1 MYIDAGSQ
9 PGPDPQPSDGD
20 GYFLV
25 GTMNGWAATSGYQF
39 TENPGNPGEYM
50 LSTTLSAGDGI
61 KVASFA
67 NGEATAWY
75 PDGMDNEYTVDAAH
89 AGSVTIYFKPDGN
102 SEWSAFGGYFYIDG
116 GNGGG
121 DDPDPQ
127 PSGDSGYY
135 LVGTMNS
142 WSAAS
147 GYQFTENPGNP
158 GEYMLSTTLSAGDG
172 IKVASFA
179 NGEATAWY
187 PDGMDNEYTVD
198 AAHAGSVTIY
208 FKPDGNSEWSAFGGY
223 FYIDGGNGGGD
234 DPNPQPSG
242 KDITFIPGDAAQADP
257 AWFAWVW
264 GNGESGT
271 WITGTTSGSN
281 VVFPNAGNYT
291 NMVIVRMPTGSSSA
305 DWNTKWNQSD
315 DLTIS
320 GSTCSFAG
328 WNNDKFYV
336 SWS

>member
-1 MYIDAGSQ
+1 
-9 PGPDPQPSDGD
+9 
-20 GYFLV
+20 
-25 GTMNGWAATSGYQF
+25 
-39 TENPGNPGEYM
+39 
-50 LSTTLSAGDGI
+50 
-61 KVASFA
+61 
-67 NGEATAWY
+67 
-75 PDGMDNEYTVDAAH
+75 MDNEYTVDAAH

-102 SEWSAFGGYFYIDG
+102 SEWSAFGGYMYIDAG
-116 GNGGG
+116 SQPG
-121 DDPDPQ
+121 PDPQ

-198 AAHAGSVTIY
+198 AAHAGDVTIY

-234 DPNPQPSG
+234 NPDPQPSG